1 MSELAPR
8 RDLDLRLAEALKGEF
23 AELRLSG
30 PTAGVAF
37 RATLASVL
45 SMLVAMAL
53 HLDNPYWAAITAVS
67 IVVPDVSSS
76 FLRSV
81 DRCLGTVTGAA
92 IGYFGA
98 HFVGE
103 PLIFQLICASAVAFG
118 IYGAERS
125 AHGYAVLLG
134 AVTVVLVMFGA
145 LQAPN
150 EGFRIAVYRSMEIMV
165 GVGVS
170 YLVQVALAPA
180 SRPAPVDA
188 KPGVFA
194 GPVDEDLLA
203 IAVTGGLA
211 VACIPLIWQ
220 ALALP
225 GLGQTPITAFVI
237 LLAMRRE
244 PAWVAVNR
252 VAGCLLG
259 GAYGLLSMRF
269 VGDAFVVWIALLFGG
284 LYVSCY
290 VKERDGEASYTGHQA
305 AVAVIMSMVQG
316 LAPSSDILPAIERL
330 VGMIGGIVVVIIAQ
344 AAAAPLVARAIS
356 AILGS
361 GKDAMREPRGSGEG
375 ERRGVPRGGDL
386 A

>member
-1 MSELAPR
+1 VNEPAPR

-30 PTAGVAF
+30 LTAGAAF
-37 RATLASVL
+37 RATFASIL
-45 SMLVAMAL
+45 SMIVAMAL
-53 HLDNPYWAAITAVS
+53 NLDNPYWAAITAVS

-76 FLRSV
+76 FIRSV
-81 DRCLGTVTGAA
+81 DRCLGTLIGAA
-92 IGYFGA
+92 VGYFGA

-103 PLIFQLICASAVAFG
+103 PLVFQLICASAVAFG
-118 IYGAERS
+118 IYGTERG

-145 LQAPN
+145 LESPN
-150 EGFRIAVYRSMEIMV
+150 DGFRLAVYRSLEIMV

-180 SRPAPVDA
+180 DLSAPVGA
-188 KPGVFA
+188 KPGIFA
-194 GPVDEDLLA
+194 DPVDKDLLV

-211 VACIPLIWQ
+211 VACIPLIWE
-220 ALALP
+220 ALDLP

-237 LLAMRRE
+237 LIAMRRG

-252 VAGCLLG
+252 VAGCVLG
-259 GAYGLLSMRF
+259 GAYGLLGMRLA
-269 VGDAFVVWIALLFGG
+269 GDAFVVWILLLSGG
-284 LYVSCY
+284 LYVCCY
-290 VKERDGEASYTGHQA
+290 IKERGGEASYTGHQA

-316 LAPSSDILPAIERL
+316 LAPSPDILPAIERL
-330 VGMIGGIVVVIIAQ
+330 VGMIGGIIVVIVAQ
-344 AAAAPLVARAIS
+344 AVAAPLVARAI
-356 AILGS
+356 AILLGS
-361 GKDAMREPRGSGEG
+361 RE
-375 ERRGVPRGGDL
+375 ERQGVPRGGDL

>member
-1 MSELAPR
+1 MSEPAPP

-23 AELRLSG
+23 AQLRLSG

-37 RATLASVL
+37 RAALASVL
-45 SMLVAMAL
+45 SMIVAMAL
-53 HLDNPYWAAITAVS
+53 NLDNPYWAAITAVS

-81 DRCLGTVTGAA
+81 DRCLGTVIGAA
-92 IGYFGA
+92 VGYFGA

-118 IYGAERS
+118 IYGTERS

-145 LQAPN
+145 LEAPN
-150 EGFRIAVYRSMEIMV
+150 EGFRLAIYRSMEIIV

-180 SRPAPVDA
+180 ARPAPVGG
-188 KPGVFA
+188 KPGIFA
-194 GPVDEDLLA
+194 DPVDEDLLA

-211 VACIPLIWQ
+211 VACIPLIWE
-220 ALALP
+220 ALDLP

-237 LLAMRRE
+237 LVAMRRG

-252 VAGCLLG
+252 VAGCVLG
-259 GAYGLLSMRF
+259 GAYGLLSMRLA
-269 VGDAFVVWIALLFGG
+269 GDAFAVWIPLLFGG
-284 LYVSCY
+284 LYVCCY
-290 VKERDGEASYTGHQA
+290 IKERDGEASYTGHQA

-316 LAPSSDILPAIERL
+316 LAPSQDILPAIERL
-330 VGMIGGIVVVIIAQ
+330 VGMIGGIVVVIVAQ
-344 AAAAPLVARAIS
+344 AVAAPLVARAIS

-361 GKDAMREPRGSGEG
+361 GGA
-375 ERRGVPRGGDL
+375 RRGVSRREDL